1 MGVRVYEHTI
11 SGLHQKV
18 MIVDGEL
25 CTIGSANFD
34 PRSFRINEEISVAML
49 DTKIAAELRAAF
61 DADVQHSEEWTL
73 ERWRARTFGHKLRDR
88 VSAWCKREL

>member
-1 MGVRVYEHTI
+1 
-11 SGLHQKV
+11 

-49 DTKIAAELRAAF
+49 DSNIAAELRAAF
-61 DADVQHSEEWTL
+61 DADVQNSEEWTL
-73 ERWRARTFGHKLRDR
+73 ARWQARTFGHTLRDR
-88 VSAWCKREL
+88 LSAWCKREL